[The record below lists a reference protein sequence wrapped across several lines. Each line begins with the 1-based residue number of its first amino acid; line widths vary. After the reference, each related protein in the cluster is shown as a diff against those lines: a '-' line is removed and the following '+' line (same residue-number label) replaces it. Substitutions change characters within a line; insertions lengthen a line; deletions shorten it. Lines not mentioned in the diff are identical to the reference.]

1 MANPF
6 SFFDEL
12 FSNID
17 TSALNNQWNN
27 NTWWTLQNPTQQ
39 TQQVQQQT
47 PQIEN
52 MQPENNWFETPEEEK
67 TWWDKVLDFWKA
79 VTELPDKILWA
90 NWVWA
95 AKNALD
101 TSLASSIFWIPW
113 LIAKWYTDY
122 NKSVEKWK
130 HERRKEAGW
139 YDNFNNNEE
148 PKNIFTW
155 ISNDE
160 IAESDKDDEL
170 SIWEKAEKTWYE
182 VRNIA
187 NNIWMYSFA
196 NHLQDDARS
205 WYVQAIQ
212 DLYDYKQ
219 WIKDWSITEAQYK
232 EKLKE
237 LTQTLLDNYLNDD
250 WKVLKERAA
259 ESERELNG
267 YMTAIDWDVGKY
279 WESINLREKLNK
291 IDPYWETWSQWNAL
305 SQITNNAVQ
314 NIMDSV
320 NERLKSYKWESSEI
334 VRDLYE
340 VAQDEASDLVNAYAP
355 TRSVLT
361 KLQSKYWT
369 DDPQFYSTEDREF
382 YNRAKRIEND
392 ILGKILS
399 NQADYYTNLIDY
411 VDPST
416 DTLVMPERVKWLTLH
431 EWNLRWL
438 ENVLT
443 DDDYKWL
450 WWYWWAWS
458 ENWSPQDLISAMSAN
473 LMADYIARNGWWFD
487 SLWTSTQRFFRP
499 IWPITQEVGQ
509 QVLWQAYL
517 SLIYN
522 PLSEDTWKIPFSFVD
537 EDNSI
542 LSILSTNKSTKWRL
556 IQKYTANIIEYA
568 PELIAEI
575 WATAFWAWIPS
586 RIRNVS
592 EFRLLMNTR
601 WWSTFKK
608 IKAASK
614 AKGISVLEWVKE
626 AADTWKIVHNWWTLF
641 DAGKDIGNIR
651 NWERALTWWVT
662 DFVPEAAWDQV
673 IDASLSSIDSDF
685 GSDTSMVF
693 SLWGTV
699 LWNIVWKLWEL
710 WLYRMW
716 GNLLDNLVHLSNQPI
731 TRWTVWD
738 MLNMLDES
746 NINKIVKLQF
756 WKWANINTAWLW
768 ELSRYVND
776 YREIAKA
783 TRKALSSLSGEEARR
798 VTKAI
803 KDWVYEEIKPYINQ
817 VYGWQSSF
825 AKKVAQLVA
834 DDRTNVADLTK
845 YLLWISNKIDVFWW
859 KSAITLADWKQR
871 YAWNYKEDIDTVF
884 NQWNFRDRLRDW
896 FDLADLEALKKA
908 WYSWADTKSWYMRK
922 VGDNKYFF
930 TKDWLDAAKNDI
942 MTTSLN
948 VKTLAKASQ
957 SAEEFDSLMKNS
969 TLRNISD
976 DTLQDIKDSWAYDV
990 LADML
995 WEIDQLCKI
1004 NVK

>member
-27 NTWWTLQNPTQQ
+27 NDWWALQNPTQQ
-39 TQQVQQQT
+39 TQQTQQQT
-47 PQIEN
+47 Q
-52 MQPENNWFETPEEEK
+52 QSGGTLWENNWLIVPEEEK
-67 TWWDKVLDFWKA
+67 TWWDSVLDFWRA

-90 NWVWA
+90 DWIWA

-101 TSLASSIFWIPW
+101 TSLASSVFWIPW
-113 LIAKWYTDY
+113 LVAKWYADY
-122 NKSVEKWK
+122 NKKVEEWK

-148 PKNIFTW
+148 PKYFFSSIT
-155 ISNDE
+155 DE
-160 IAESDKDDEL
+160 EKEALKQEENESFGDKATKLWYEFKILWNNTLWLDSFDEYLKDDIKG
-170 SIWEKAEKTWYE
+170 SY
-182 VRNIA
+182 N
-187 NNIWMYSFA
+187 
-196 NHLQDDARS
+196 
-205 WYVQAIQ
+205 QAIQ
-212 DLYDYKQ
+212 ELYEYKQ
-219 WIKDWSITEAQYK
+219 WIKDWSITQEQYD
-232 EKLKE
+232 EKVE
-237 LTQTLLDNYLNDD
+237 DLTQTLLNDYLNED
-250 WKVLKERAA
+250 WVKIKDEVAKNKEQLRIYA
-259 ESERELNG
+259 
-267 YMTAIDWDVGKY
+267 MAIDNDVNRY
-279 WESINLREKLNK
+279 WANLNIQEKLDK
-291 IDPYWETWSQWNAL
+291 IDPYWQTASNTL
-305 SQITNNAVQ
+305 NKISNSAVQ
-314 NIMDSV
+314 NIMESA
-320 NERLKSYKWESSEI
+320 NERLKYYKWESSEI

-340 VAQDEASDLVNAYAP
+340 VADSDVSRVVNEYSP
-355 TRSVLT
+355 TRRVLT
-361 KLQSKYWT
+361 ALEEKYWT
-369 DDPQFYSTEDREF
+369 DNPQFYSPEDREF
-382 YNRAKRIEND
+382 YDRAKRIEN
-392 ILGKILS
+392 ILNTILL
-399 NQADYYTNLIDY
+399 NKADYYTNLIDY
-411 VDPST
+411 ADPST

-443 DDDYKWL
+443 NDDYKWL

-458 ENWSPQDLISAMSAN
+458 ENWSPKDLIGTMSAN
-473 LMADYIARNGWWFD
+473 LASDYAIRNWDLWE
-487 SLWTSTQRFFRP
+487 SLWAGNQRRFRP
-499 IWPITQEVGQ
+499 IWPLVQEIWQ
-509 QVLWQAYL
+509 QTVWRAYVDL
-517 SLIYN
+517 LYN
-522 PLSEDTWKIPFSFVD
+522 PLSEPTWEIPFSFIN
-537 EDNSI
+537 EDNAI
-542 LSILSTNKSTKWRL
+542 LSIMSTNQSTRWRL
-556 IQKYTANIIEYA
+556 VQKYTANILEYA
-568 PELIAEI
+568 PELISEVVT
-575 WATAFWAWIPS
+575 TAFWASIPS
-586 RIRNVS
+586 RIRNIG

-601 WWSTFKK
+601 WWSILKK
-608 IKAASK
+608 IKEASK
-614 AKGISVLEWVKE
+614 TKWISLLEWVKE
-626 AADTWKIVHNWWTLF
+626 AADTWKIVHNGWTLF
-641 DAGKDIGNIR
+641 DVGKDITNVKR
-651 NWERALTWWVT
+651 WERALTWWAT
-662 DFVPEAAWDQV
+662 DLVPEAAWDQV
-673 IDASLSSIDSDF
+673 IDASLSSIDTDF

-693 SLWGTV
+693 SLWGTF
-699 LWNIVWKLWEL
+699 LWNFIWKLWEL

-716 GNLLDNLVHLSNQPI
+716 GNLLDNLMHLSNQSI
-731 TRWTVWD
+731 ARWTVWD
-738 MLNMLDES
+738 MLNILDEN
-746 NINKIVKLQF
+746 NINKILKLQF

-845 YLLWISNKIDVFWW
+845 YLLWINNKIDVFWW

-871 YAWNYKEDIDTVF
+871 YAWNYKEDIDTIF

-896 FDLADLEALKKA
+896 FDLSDLEALKKA
-908 WYSWADTKSWYMRK
+908 WYSWADLKSWYMRK

-976 DTLQDIKDSWAYDV
+976 ETLQDIKDSWAYDV

-1004 NVK
+1004 KVK